1 MSEIDPVLLT
11 SDLIKCQSVTPEEAG
26 AIDLLEVYFEKKITR
41 VKPTR
46 TEQSAGKM

>member
-26 AIDLLEVYFEKKITR
+26 AIDLLEVLLRKKGSLAL
-41 VKPTR
+41 
-46 TEQSAGKM
+46 E